1 MHIKCSDL
9 ARVARSLTQQTASR
23 LNWAVFRVFSK
34 KKTSRPNAVSH
45 CRTCTGRCCSL
56 GVYCSTTCMHISDR
70 EARIQCTFTESRQ
83 RNNTSARAV
92 DNNLATHT
100 QKGFNRI
107 VVPSYTLVKSSGP
120 ACAPNKFS
128 AIHVVLLCCLVGW
141 CGLCRV
147 AVVRRCRR
155 LSTTGFG

>member
-9 ARVARSLTQQTASR
+9 ARVARSLTQHTASR
-23 LNWAVFRVFSK
+23 LNWAVFRVFSKKK

-83 RNNTSARAV
+83 RNN
-92 DNNLATHT
+92 LATHT

-128 AIHVVLLCCLVGW
+128 AIHVVLLVLLCCLVGW

-155 LSTTGFG
+155 LSPTGFG